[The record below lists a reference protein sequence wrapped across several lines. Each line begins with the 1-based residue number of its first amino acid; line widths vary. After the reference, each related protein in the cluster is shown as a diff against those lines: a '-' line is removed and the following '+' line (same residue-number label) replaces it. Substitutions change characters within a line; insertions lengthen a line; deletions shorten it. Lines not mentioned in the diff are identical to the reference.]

1 VAKEDHPFRIGF
13 LIHDVS
19 RLRRTVVDKALRP
32 MGVTRSQW
40 WVLANLSRHNGD
52 GMMQTELAKVMD
64 VGKVTLGGLIDR
76 LETTGLLKRLA
87 DPSDRRA
94 KRVVMTPRG
103 TKLLAD
109 IQGIAAQVN
118 AQIMNGI
125 SRSDI
130 ARTETVLY
138 KMKQQLIGMD
148 AVPGGTNSNAGED
161 DEEDG

>member
-1 VAKEDHPFRIGF
+1 
-13 LIHDVS
+13 
-19 RLRRTVVDKALRP
+19 
-32 MGVTRSQW
+32 
-40 WVLANLSRHNGD
+40 
-52 GMMQTELAKVMD
+52 MMQTELAKVMD

-76 LETTGLLKRLA
+76 LETSGLLKRVA

-109 IQGIAAQVN
+109 MQGIAAQVN
-118 AQIMNGI
+118 SMIMNGI
-125 SRSDI
+125 SRGDI

-148 AVPGGTNSNAGED
+148 AVPGGTNTSAGKD
-161 DEEDG
+161 DEDKD